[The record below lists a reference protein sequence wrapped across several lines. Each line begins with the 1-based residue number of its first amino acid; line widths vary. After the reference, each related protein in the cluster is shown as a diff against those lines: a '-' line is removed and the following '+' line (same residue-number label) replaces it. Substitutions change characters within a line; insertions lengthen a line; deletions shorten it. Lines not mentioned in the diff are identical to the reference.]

1 VVRPFGADEGPRESR
16 LLRISGYAGL
26 VALER
31 KSIYLRPLEKEIARP
46 DGDRIRAV
54 GRLKIPLTRD
64 RRFKSGSGHH
74 MGEISQ

>member
-1 VVRPFGADEGPRESR
+1 
-16 LLRISGYAGL
+16 L

-46 DGDRIRAV
+46 DRDRIRAV